1 MKTFKNLLIVT
12 ALVLFFYSCTYT
24 STSPINLDM
33 QQTSAIDSLKA
44 TYNFDNIELQGKKR
58 SGSGGESAEVSVVFF
73 NGKGIPTEE
82 TQMAAAAKSLA
93 TKIKN
98 ILKNPKEFD
107 SYTITFDTRVVD
119 GSTTTNNYVK
129 HTFKK
134 SEL

>member
-1 MKTFKNLLIVT
+1 
-12 ALVLFFYSCTYT
+12 
-24 STSPINLDM
+24 M

-73 NGKGIPTEE
+73 NGKGIPAEE